1 MRCSLRR
8 AIPGVVMLRQGL
20 WRRYAFFRDDPFE
33 GCKPMAVVGFSGV
46 GIAVCLRLLDLLA
59 KLRGPL
65 GPGEETS
72 IVQRYR
78 HSKRVGFPG
87 LAENRTVR
95 VAWNAG
101 NGLCRAPGC
110 LRLNGRIFRHVRDKV
125 RTLRWRLLP
134 SGPHP
139 LPKVLGRRSA

>member
-8 AIPGVVMLRQGL
+8 AIPGIVMLRQGL
-20 WRRYAFFRDDPFE
+20 WRRYTFFRDDALQRRE
-33 GCKPMAVVGFSGV
+33 PMAVVGFSGV

-78 HSKRVGFPG
+78 HRKRVGFPG
-87 LAENRTVR
+87 LAENRAVR
-95 VAWNAG
+95 IAWNAG
-101 NGLCRAPGC
+101 NGFFRAPGC
-110 LRLNGRIFRHVRDKV
+110 IRLNERIFRHVRDKV
-125 RTLRWRLLP
+125 RTLRWKL
-134 SGPHP
+134 
-139 LPKVLGRRSA
+139 